1 MIFKEK
7 LALKNCK
14 NFLVAKALVN
24 AYILCEIRVEL
35 CLTRAAQKVFSA
47 LGSNFVGQLIVSCP
61 FNIQYYSLCSSIR
74 NCIAYGNEANIVNK
88 DSPIDG
94 TISDE
99 T

>member
-1 MIFKEK
+1 MLGSNWLKNLKSLWNIVIGEIFGSLGMIFKEK

-61 FNIQYYSLCSSIR
+61 FNI
-74 NCIAYGNEANIVNK
+74 
-88 DSPIDG
+88 
-94 TISDE
+94 
-99 T
+99 